1 MVSDFKTMLKG
12 ASTHFNHH
20 FGLRLAIMDMTFI
33 ATPNQRRSRRHL
45 LLQLGSLEHSVNRLI
60 SSQGRH
66 RREFELMPRSL
77 QKAFL
82 QYLGCTHVLH
92 TKYASFLYD
101 NEHLELPE
109 PYQSYKEEFVTGLV

>member
-1 MVSDFKTMLKG
+1 
-12 ASTHFNHH
+12 
-20 FGLRLAIMDMTFI
+20 MDMTFF
-33 ATPNQRRSRRHL
+33 TTLNQRRSRRHL

-92 TKYASFLYD
+92 IKYAAFLYD

-109 PYQSYKEEFVTGLV
+109 PYQSYKEEFVNGLV